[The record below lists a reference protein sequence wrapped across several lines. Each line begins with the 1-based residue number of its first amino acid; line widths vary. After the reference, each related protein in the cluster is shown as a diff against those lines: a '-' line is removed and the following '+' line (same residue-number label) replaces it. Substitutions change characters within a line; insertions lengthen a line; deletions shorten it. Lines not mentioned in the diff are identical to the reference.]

1 MSSWIVIVFGYV
13 VIAMGLYNLLAANS
27 HLLF

>member
-1 MSSWIVIVFGYV
+1 MSSWIVIIFGYV
-13 VIAMGLYNLLAANS
+13 VIGMGLYNLLGANS

>member
-1 MSSWIVIVFGYV
+1 MSSWMVIIFGYV
-13 VIAMGLYNLLAANS
+13 VIAMGLYNLLGGNS